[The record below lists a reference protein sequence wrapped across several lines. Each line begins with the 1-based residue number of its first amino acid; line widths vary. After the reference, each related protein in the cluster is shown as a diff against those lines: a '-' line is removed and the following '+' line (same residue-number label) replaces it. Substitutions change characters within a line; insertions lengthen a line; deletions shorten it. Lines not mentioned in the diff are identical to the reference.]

1 MCLGIDFRGEYQRYD
16 DVHPGASDAEEL
28 DTMVRQFMA
37 EEDVETP
44 SDVGTY
50 SYDDIL
56 GTVFKLVNSA
66 GLL

>member
-1 MCLGIDFRGEYQRYD
+1 MNVSLVLTSGGNISDMMMYTLGLR
-16 DVHPGASDAEEL
+16 DAEEL

-56 GTVFKLVNSA
+56 GTVF
-66 GLL
+66 